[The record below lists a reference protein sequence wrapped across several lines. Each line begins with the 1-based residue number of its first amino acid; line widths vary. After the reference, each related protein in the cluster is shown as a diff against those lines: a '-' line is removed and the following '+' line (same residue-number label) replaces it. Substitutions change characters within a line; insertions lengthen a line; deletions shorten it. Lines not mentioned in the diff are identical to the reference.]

1 MTKKMGGPQKLAIH
15 PRLANPFLAKQKTDI
30 IKQSYT
36 IQSKQIL
43 NASLNLDKL
52 TRPNIHFLNEKKKVE
67 TKKITMG
74 MSTHYGS
81 RFMLKKAEE
90 NDDYLEYESMP
101 DEKSMNTPD
110 SRQWVEY
117 KKDKQFR
124 ISPDKQIKLGN
135 ISQNMTR
142 RLDITEFV

>member
-1 MTKKMGGPQKLAIH
+1 
-15 PRLANPFLAKQKTDI
+15 
-30 IKQSYT
+30 
-36 IQSKQIL
+36 
-43 NASLNLDKL
+43 LNLDKL

-124 ISPDKQIKLGN
+124 ISPDK
-135 ISQNMTR
+135 
-142 RLDITEFV
+142 